1 MDSFCCRCGARL
13 SPGARF
19 CHRCGHPCRPPER
32 TGSSAAGKS
41 MDWEGT
47 AEKGLALLR
56 RYWLAAALAV
66 FAVIAIALLYAVD
79 KIKKDNIIETLKRDD
94 I

>member
-1 MDSFCCRCGARL
+1 MMDSFCCRCGARL

-66 FAVIAIALLYAVD
+66 WRLGMLLPLPGLYAPTGG
-79 KIKKDNIIETLKRDD
+79 TL
-94 I
+94 